1 MGKDPGAPALARAG
15 GLQPPSGCF
24 ATGVTPHQTRLLA
37 MQEVQTKIKRPLGW
51 VSGRQVSPLHR
62 GSVHCARGS
71 HISNTASVL
80 LLGVIHVRGT
90 LTHTKKQAVTQQ
102 STQEGQWAEGARG
115 ASFRETGD
123 GAAKGPLEV
132 QGPVVPDPL
141 STPGLDPRCWEFTE
155 GSRASS
161 EQLDLL
167 SA

>member
-24 ATGVTPHQTRLLA
+24 ATGVTPHQTRLLV

-102 STQEGQWAEGARG
+102 SAQEGQWAEGARG
-115 ASFRETGD
+115 ASFRETGGRQHKRSRGWCSQ
-123 GAAKGPLEV
+123 GAAGGP
-132 QGPVVPDPL
+132 GP
-141 STPGLDPRCWEFTE
+141 SGPRPALYPWI
-155 GSRASS
+155 GPKV
-161 EQLDLL
+161 LGVH
-167 SA
+167 

>member
-1 MGKDPGAPALARAG
+1 
-15 GLQPPSGCF
+15 
-24 ATGVTPHQTRLLA
+24 

-51 VSGRQVSPLHR
+51 VSGRLVSPLHR
-62 GSVHCARGS
+62 GSVRCAWGS
-71 HISNTASVL
+71 HVSKMASVL

-102 STQEGQWAEGARG
+102 RMQESQWAEGARR
-115 ASFRETGD
+115 ASFREMGAGSTREARD

-155 GSRASS
+155 GSRANL